1 MFQNLSEKFLSSIK
15 KLKGEARISE
25 ANIEATLKEIRF
37 HLLEADVNF
46 KVVKIFTERVKK
58 KALGAEVLSHVNP
71 GQQFTQIIHEELKQ
85 LLGVEEAPL
94 DLKASPA
101 IIFMVG
107 LQGVGKTTSTAKLAL
122 HLRQKFKRKIGMF
135 SVDVYRPAA
144 IKQLQILAKQ
154 NNFLF
159 FDSDPTKK
167 PKEILQSAQ
176 KWAQENDIEVLL
188 VDTAGRLQ
196 IDDGLMAELKELKA
210 IASPQEILL
219 VVDAMLGQ
227 ESVKVAEA
235 FHKDLSISGL
245 IMTKVDGDAKG
256 GAALSIREAL
266 GLPIKFLGMGEKV
279 SDFEVFHP
287 DRLASRILDMGDV
300 LSLVEKAQDI
310 ISEKEAMLSAK
321 KMSKNQWSID
331 DFLEQMKMMKKMG
344 GMGSILKMLP
354 GSGQLMKQMK
364 GMNPPDEEMKKIEA
378 IIQSMTPKERRNH
391 KILNGSRRLRIAQGS
406 GTEVRDLNRFL
417 KQFEQSKKMMA
428 QMMKGGMGN
437 MMSMFK
443 R

>member
-25 ANIEATLKEIRF
+25 SNIEDALKEIRF

-46 KVVKIFTERVKK
+46 KVVKTFTQRVKQ
-58 KALGAEVLSHVNP
+58 KALGAEVLSNINP
-71 GQQFTQIIHEELKQ
+71 GQQFTKIIHEELKQ
-85 LLGVEEAPL
+85 LLGEKETPL
-94 DLKASPA
+94 NLKADPS

-122 HLRQKFKRKIGMF
+122 HLRQKFKKKIGMF

-159 FDSDPTKK
+159 FDSDQTKK

-176 KWAQENDIEVLL
+176 KWAKENDIEVLL

-196 IDDGLMAELKELKA
+196 IDDGLMNELKELKK

-227 ESVKVAEA
+227 ESVTVAEA

-256 GAALSIREAL
+256 GAALSIREAV
-266 GLPIKFLGMGEKV
+266 GLPIKFLGVGEKS
-279 SDFEVFHP
+279 SDFEVFYP

-310 ISEKEAMLSAK
+310 ISEKDAMISAK

-331 DFLEQMKMMKKMG
+331 DFLGQMKMMKKMG

-354 GSGQLMKQMK
+354 GSGQLTKQISK
-364 GMNPPDEEMKKIEA
+364 MNAPDKEMKKIEA

-391 KILNGSRRLRIAQGS
+391 KILNASRRLRIAQGS

-417 KQFEQSKKMMA
+417 KQFEQSKKMMS
-428 QMMKGGMGN
+428 QIMKGGMGS

-443 R
+443 K

>member
-25 ANIEATLKEIRF
+25 SNIEDALKEIRF

-46 KVVKIFTERVKK
+46 KVVKTFTQRVRQ
-58 KALGAEVLSHVNP
+58 KALGAEVLININP
-71 GQQFTQIIHEELKQ
+71 GQQFTKIIHEELKQ
-85 LLGVEEAPL
+85 LLGEKETPL
-94 DLKASPA
+94 NLKADPS

-122 HLRQKFKRKIGMF
+122 HLRQKFKKKIGMF

-159 FDSDPTKK
+159 FDSDQTKK

-176 KWAQENDIEVLL
+176 KWAKENDIEVLL

-196 IDDGLMAELKELKA
+196 IDDGLMNELKELKK

-227 ESVKVAEA
+227 ESVTVAEA

-256 GAALSIREAL
+256 GAALSIREAV
-266 GLPIKFLGMGEKV
+266 GLPIKFLGVGEKS
-279 SDFEVFHP
+279 SDFEVFYP

-310 ISEKEAMLSAK
+310 ISEKDAMISAK

-331 DFLEQMKMMKKMG
+331 DFLGQMKMMKKMG

-354 GSGQLMKQMK
+354 GSGQLTKQISK
-364 GMNPPDEEMKKIEA
+364 MNAPDKEMKKIEA

-391 KILNGSRRLRIAQGS
+391 KILNASRRLRIAQGS

-417 KQFEQSKKMMA
+417 KQFEQSKKMMS
-428 QMMKGGMGN
+428 QIMKGGMGS

-443 R
+443 K

>member
-15 KLKGEARISE
+15 KLKGQARISE
-25 ANIEATLKEIRF
+25 SNIEDALKEIRF

-46 KVVKIFTERVKK
+46 KVVKTFTERVKQ
-58 KALGAEVLSHVNP
+58 KALGLKVLEHVNP

-85 LLGVEEAPL
+85 LLGAKEAPL
-94 DLKASPA
+94 NLRAKPA
-101 IIFMVG
+101 VIFMVG

-122 HLRQKFKRKIGMF
+122 HLRKKFKKKIGMF

-144 IKQLQILAKQ
+144 IKQLEILAKK
-154 NNFLF
+154 NDFLF
-159 FDSDPTKK
+159 FDSEPSQK
-167 PKEILQSAQ
+167 PKEILKLAQ
-176 KWAQENDIEVLL
+176 QWATENEIEVLL

-196 IDDGLMAELKELKA
+196 VDDTLMTELKELK
-210 IASPQEILL
+210 SLTQPSEILL

-227 ESVKVAEA
+227 ESVKVADA

-256 GAALSIREAL
+256 GAALSIREAV
-266 GLPIKFLGMGEKV
+266 GLPIKFLGVGEKV

-300 LSLVEKAQDI
+300 LSLVEKAQGM

-321 KMSKNQWSID
+321 KMAKNQWSIN
-331 DFLEQMKMMKKMG
+331 DFLSQMKMMKKMG
-344 GMGSILKMLP
+344 GMTSILKMLP

-391 KILNGSRRLRIAQGS
+391 KVLNASRRLRIASGS

>member
-25 ANIEATLKEIRF
+25 DNIETTLKEIRF

-46 KVVKIFTERVKK
+46 KVVKTFTERVKK
-58 KALGAEVLSHVNP
+58 KALGTEVLSHINP
-71 GQQFTQIIHEELKQ
+71 GQQFTQILHEELKQ
-85 LLGVEEAPL
+85 LLGGEEASL
-94 DLKASPA
+94 DLKSNPS
-101 IIFMVG
+101 IMFMVG
-107 LQGVGKTTSTAKLAL
+107 LQGAGKTTSTAKLAL
-122 HLRQKFKRKIGMF
+122 HLRKKFKRKVGMF

-154 NNFLF
+154 NNILF
-159 FDSDPTKK
+159 FESNPSQK
-167 PKEILQSAQ
+167 PKAIFQSAK

-196 IDDGLMAELKELKA
+196 VDEGLMAELKELKSVA
-210 IASPQEILL
+210 TPQEILL

-235 FHKDLSISGL
+235 FHKEVSISGL

-266 GLPIKFLGMGEKV
+266 GLPIKFLGLGEKV
-279 SDFEVFHP
+279 SDFEVFYP

-321 KMSKNQWSID
+321 KMAKNQWSID
-331 DFLEQMKMMKKMG
+331 DFLKQMKMMKKMG

-354 GSGQLMKQMK
+354 GAGQLTKQMK

-391 KILNGSRRLRIAQGS
+391 KILNASRRLRIAQGS

-437 MMSMFK
+437 MMSMLK

>member
-15 KLKGEARISE
+15 KLKGQARISE
-25 ANIEATLKEIRF
+25 SNIEDALKEIRF

-46 KVVKIFTERVKK
+46 KVVKTFTERVKQ
-58 KALGAEVLSHVNP
+58 KALGLKVLEHVNP

-85 LLGVEEAPL
+85 LLGAKEAPL
-94 DLKASPA
+94 NLRAKPA
-101 IIFMVG
+101 VIFMVG

-122 HLRQKFKRKIGMF
+122 HLRKKFKKKIGMF

-144 IKQLQILAKQ
+144 IKQLEILAKK
-154 NNFLF
+154 NDFLF
-159 FDSDPTKK
+159 FDSEPSQK
-167 PKEILQSAQ
+167 PKEILKLAQ
-176 KWAQENDIEVLL
+176 QWATENEIEVLL

-196 IDDGLMAELKELKA
+196 VDDTLMTELKELK
-210 IASPQEILL
+210 SLTQPSEILL

-227 ESVKVAEA
+227 ESVKVADA

-245 IMTKVDGDAKG
+245 VMTKVDGDAKG
-256 GAALSIREAL
+256 GAALSIREAV
-266 GLPIKFLGMGEKV
+266 GLPIKFLGVGEKV

-300 LSLVEKAQDI
+300 LSLVEKAQGM

-321 KMSKNQWSID
+321 KMAKNQWSIN
-331 DFLEQMKMMKKMG
+331 DFLSQMKMMKKMG
-344 GMGSILKMLP
+344 GMTSILKMLP

-391 KILNGSRRLRIAQGS
+391 KVLNASRRLRIASGS

>member
-1 MFQNLSEKFLSSIK
+1 MFQNLSENFLLSIK

-25 ANIEATLKEIRF
+25 ANIETTLKEIRF

-46 KVVKIFTERVKK
+46 KVVKVFTERVKQ
-58 KALGAEVLSHVNP
+58 KALGVEVLNHVNP
-71 GQQFTQIIHEELKQ
+71 GQQFTQIIHEELKK
-85 LLGVEEAPL
+85 LLGTEESPL
-94 DLKASPA
+94 NLKAQPA
-101 IIFMVG
+101 VIFMVG

-122 HLRQKFKRKIGMF
+122 YLRQKFKKKIGMF

-159 FDSDPTKK
+159 FESDPTQK
-167 PKEILQSAQ
+167 PKAILQSAQ
-176 KWAQENDIEVLL
+176 QWAKENEVEVLL

-196 IDDGLMAELKELKA
+196 VDDNLMAELKELKA
-210 IASPQEILL
+210 AASPQEILL

-245 IMTKVDGDAKG
+245 VMTKVDGDAKG

-266 GLPIKFLGMGEKV
+266 GLPIKFLGVGEKV

-310 ISEKEAMLSAK
+310 MSEKDAMLSARK
-321 KMSKNQWSID
+321 ITKNQWSID
-331 DFLEQMKMMKKMG
+331 DFLSQMKMMKKMG
-344 GMGSILKMLP
+344 GMSSILKMLP

-391 KILNGSRRLRIAQGS
+391 KILNASRRLRIAQGS

-428 QMMKGGMGN
+428 QMMKGGMSN

-443 R
+443 N

>member
-25 ANIEATLKEIRF
+25 SNIEDALKEIRF

-46 KVVKIFTERVKK
+46 KVVKTFTQRVRQ
-58 KALGAEVLSHVNP
+58 KALGAEVLININP
-71 GQQFTQIIHEELKQ
+71 GQQFTKIIHEELKQ
-85 LLGVEEAPL
+85 LLGEKETPL
-94 DLKASPA
+94 NLKADPS

-122 HLRQKFKRKIGMF
+122 HLRQKFKKKIGMF

-159 FDSDPTKK
+159 FDSDQTKK

-176 KWAQENDIEVLL
+176 KWAKENDIEVLL

-196 IDDGLMAELKELKA
+196 IDDGLMNELKELKK

-227 ESVKVAEA
+227 ESVTVAEA

-256 GAALSIREAL
+256 GAALSIREAV
-266 GLPIKFLGMGEKV
+266 GLPIKFLGVGEKS
-279 SDFEVFHP
+279 SDFEVFYP

-310 ISEKEAMLSAK
+310 ISEKDAMISAK

-331 DFLEQMKMMKKMG
+331 DFLGQMKMMKKMG

-354 GSGQLMKQMK
+354 GSGQLTKQISK
-364 GMNPPDEEMKKIEA
+364 MNAPDKEMKKIEA

-391 KILNGSRRLRIAQGS
+391 KILNASRRLRIAQGS

-417 KQFEQSKKMMA
+417 KQFEQSKKMMS
-428 QMMKGGMGN
+428 QIIKGGMGS

-443 R
+443 K